1 MGFLTEST
9 TVVDAI
15 LTDEGRRRIA
25 NGEFEISK
33 FALFDDEII
42 YSKAQQTNPSS
53 KFNTTAIFE
62 AISENTRAGKF
73 KLLSL
78 DGDYTHLNTTQ
89 LVVQKGAQDGTP
101 QATGTNAGFYV
112 VVATQDTYNDHYQG
126 SGAEDLPAGFF
137 VGYSQTLVAASEDNY
152 VKVDHGI
159 NDTTQNNFTYE
170 VELPAELAET
180 QFQVKMDYRL
190 GRITT
195 PDNVEIRPI
204 SVDDD
209 FIASYIL
216 TATTTPDFFSV
227 LSREESA
234 SPISGARGLRL
245 RIPIFAAPHINST
258 SDSIWTDLGSEV
270 AGFFS
275 NGTTTAKVILAT
287 LDVEGLTTNANITVP
302 LKFVKNA

>member
-15 LTDEGRRRIA
+15 LTDEGRRRLA
-25 NGEFEISK
+25 NGEFEITK

-42 YSKAQQTNPSS
+42 YSKAQQTNATS

-62 AISENTRAGKF
+62 AISENTRAGKY

-78 DGDYTHLNTTQ
+78 DGDYTHLNTTKI
-89 LVVQKGAQDGTP
+89 VTQKGAQDGTP
-101 QATGTNAGFYV
+101 QATGDNSGHYV
-112 VVATQDTYNDHYQG
+112 IITTQDTYNDHYQG
-126 SGAEDLPAGFF
+126 SDSVDVPAGFF
-137 VGYSQTLVAASEDNY
+137 VGYSQTLVARSEDNY
-152 VKVDHGI
+152 IKIDHGV

-170 VELPAELAET
+170 VELPAELSET
-180 QFQVKMDYRL
+180 QFMVKLDYRL

-216 TATTTPDFFSV
+216 TRATTPDFFQA
-227 LSREESA
+227 LSKEESA

-245 RIPIFAAPHINST
+245 KIPIFAAPHVNST
-258 SDSIWTDLGSEV
+258 SDDIWTDLGSEV

-275 NGTTTAKVILAT
+275 NGTTAAKVILAT
-287 LDVEGLTTNANITVP
+287 LYIEGMTTNANSVIP

>member
-25 NGEFEISK
+25 NGEFEITK
-33 FALFDDEII
+33 FALFDDEIL
-42 YSKAQQTNPSS
+42 YSKAQQANATS
-53 KFNTTAIFE
+53 KFNTTAVFE
-62 AISENTRAGKF
+62 SISENTRAGKY

-78 DGDYTHLNTTQ
+78 DGDYTHLNTTR
-89 LVVQKGAQDGTP
+89 LVTKKGAQNGTP
-101 QATGTNAGFYV
+101 QATGDNAGFYV
-112 VVATQDTYNDHYQG
+112 ILATQQTYNDHYQG
-126 SGAEDLPAGFF
+126 SHAVDVPDGFF

-152 VKVDHGI
+152 VKIDHGI
-159 NDTTQNNFTYE
+159 NDNVQNNFTYE
-170 VELPAELAET
+170 VRLPAELSET
-180 QFQVKMDYRL
+180 QFMVKMDFRL
-190 GRITT
+190 CRITT
-195 PDNVEIRPI
+195 PDNRQIRPV

-216 TATTTPDFFSV
+216 TRTTTPDFFEALDV
-227 LSREESA
+227 EESA
-234 SPISGARGLRL
+234 SPIAGARGLRL
-245 RIPIFAAPHINST
+245 KIPIFAAPHINST
-258 SDSIWTDLGSEV
+258 SDSIWNDLGSDV

-287 LDVEGLTTNANITVP
+287 MDVEGMTTNANITVP

>member
-1 MGFLTEST
+1 MGFLTEAT

-33 FALFDDEII
+33 FALFDDEIL
-42 YSKAQQTNPSS
+42 YTKAQQANSTS
-53 KFNTTAIFE
+53 KFNTTAVFE
-62 AISENTRAGKF
+62 AISENSRAGKY

-78 DGDYTHLNTTQ
+78 DGDYTHLNTTKI
-89 LVVQKGAQDGTP
+89 VTQKGAQDGTP
-101 QATGTNAGFYV
+101 QATGVNAGNYV
-112 VVATQDTYNDHYQG
+112 IITTQDTYNDHYQG
-126 SGAEDLPAGFF
+126 SDAVDLPAGFF

-152 VKVDHGI
+152 VKIDHGI

-170 VELPAELAET
+170 VDLPAELSET
-180 QFQVKMDYRL
+180 QFMVKLDYRL

-195 PDNVEIRPI
+195 PDAVEIRPV

-216 TATTTPDFFSV
+216 TRSTTPDFFQSLV
-227 LSREESA
+227 KEESA

-245 RIPIFAAPHINST
+245 KIPIFAAPHVNST
-258 SDSIWTDLGSEV
+258 SDAIWNDLGREV
-270 AGFFS
+270 NGFFS
-275 NGTTTAKVILAT
+275 NGTTTAKMITAT
-287 LDVEGLTTNANITVP
+287 MDVEGMTTNANVVVP
-302 LKFVKNA
+302 LRFVKNA